1 MCAKS
6 NEIVHMNVNTR
17 DIQTRDRNVDN
28 QSQVFL
34 VLP

>member
-6 NEIVHMNVNTR
+6 NEMVHMNVNTQ

-28 QSQVFL
+28 QSQLFL